1 MVWSAI
7 GAMGVQMLRCGAIA
21 LLQTVGCAVRTGSFP
36 VHTVHPRVRD
46 QAFTNCFAA
55 WR

>member
-7 GAMGVQMLRCGAIA
+7 GAMAVQMLRCGAIA
-21 LLQTVGCAVRTGSFP
+21 LLQNVGCAVRTGSFSVRTAHP
-36 VHTVHPRVRD
+36 TVQD
-46 QAFTNCFAA
+46 QALTNCFAA